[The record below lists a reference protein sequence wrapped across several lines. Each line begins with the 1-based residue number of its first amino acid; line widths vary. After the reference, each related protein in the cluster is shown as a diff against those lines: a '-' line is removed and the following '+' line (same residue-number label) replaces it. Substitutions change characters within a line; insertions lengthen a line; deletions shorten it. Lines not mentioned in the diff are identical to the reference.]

1 MINVKKMLFMSN
13 TTTTGDQPVPLVIGA
28 VASTTAKILSTIV
41 APLSVPVVS
50 IFFKHFN

>member
-13 TTTTGDQPVPLVIGA
+13 TTTGDQPVPLVIGA